1 LGKKKKALEEKN
13 MKAQKKAIKQEEKS
27 KKLRPKVK

>member
-1 LGKKKKALEEKN
+1 MEEKN

-27 KKLRPKVK
+27 KKLKQKVK

>member
-1 LGKKKKALEEKN
+1 

-27 KKLRPKVK
+27 KKLRPKVKQSSSQEESINE